1 MTKITNF
8 PLFFLHFVK
17 QILVPP
23 VEGQLPHKYVFVKVS
38 LFCQGNLAILVDAK
52 CSYGLSHHRMVDG
65 WRWDQMLEHNFAV
78 LGPPV
83 NFDQLTVRLEV
94 QSLSDK
100 DQVLS
105 LIQNSLSA
113 FF

>member
-1 MTKITNF
+1 
-8 PLFFLHFVK
+8 
-17 QILVPP
+17 
-23 VEGQLPHKYVFVKVS
+23 
-38 LFCQGNLAILVDAK
+38 
-52 CSYGLSHHRMVDG
+52 
-65 WRWDQMLEHNFAV
+65 MLEHNFAV